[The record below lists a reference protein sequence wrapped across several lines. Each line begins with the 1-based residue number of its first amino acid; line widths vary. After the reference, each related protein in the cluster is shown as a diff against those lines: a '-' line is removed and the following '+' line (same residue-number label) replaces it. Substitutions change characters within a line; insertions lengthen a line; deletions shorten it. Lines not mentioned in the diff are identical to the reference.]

1 MVKNELRL
9 IITADGKRALD
20 TIDATERNIK
30 SLGSQTLKL
39 EQDLKSGIERTAG
52 MADAFRQ
59 MNDVVNRYAIS
70 MNELNPAISQNEA
83 ALKAWKAMMESV
95 ITKGGA
101 FGSETLEYIKMQYA
115 SVNAEIEKLNIS
127 QNENIKALEQSNQ
140 AVTNT
145 ALSFSKYS
153 KEVESANKVSA
164 YFTKMLK
171 TIPNVI
177 GFRIVM
183 NLIKNIANIKN
194 ILSESAKAAA
204 EAEQV
209 FSKLNTVFGETS
221 GAMNEVLDLSS
232 KIGVASSTAAS
243 ALSTVGD
250 LLQAQGQ
257 TTVESLQTASKWVSQ
272 FQDIIAFKDINMS
285 LEEFAQNFMSGAA
298 GNLRNFRTF
307 GSIVRESAVNA
318 ELAKKGLDKLTGSE
332 LELAKMTTRAEMA
345 LEQQKNAI
353 GATQREWD
361 TMLSVNRR
369 YDEAVKAMKESF
381 GDWTNNII
389 KPIKKWWTEI
399 LEEINKA
406 NNAQE
411 QFISGKK
418 NINVYDLSDNIDFSK
433 FYEKISSAV
442 STGLYDSD
450 SGMKYALIE
459 TESAILKF
467 GASAEDIQKVILRL
481 YDVFDDNDIFAS
493 GEKFSDF
500 VDRLQKSIQKISKDR
515 EFENQVESW
524 NSGLKNLAETADA
537 FIESLA
543 ELNGVTGV
551 SSDFVDMLA
560 GNISSEKIA
569 ERKWNEIYSSIQ
581 ENIGKAI
588 ESIKDTTI
596 DGYISITESL
606 FGDDSVQNAYTSWLG
621 EVESM
626 YTILYNRMVKYG
638 DVTQQQLDEVYS
650 KWKDIKKEAEK
661 YNKLQN
667 VFETGATNGSYSD
680 DIRLKT
686 RTNLNQNFLE
696 NNYKI
701 YGYEVPEGLAGAYAQ
716 IELFYEDLIKLV
728 NPTEEE
734 RKKLYEQRD
743 EEKLQ
748 AKEYLSILQQEN
760 VAKEK
765 AAQLEELNSGTAD
778 YQKQFEQLRMSDFE
792 KTIDDLNR
800 MLEGVTDKDIISAIN
815 AQIEAFTKLTEATN
829 EYNAEQE
836 MKKKWE
842 DLGTQA
848 SDSLGEFGTLI
859 SSFGSGGM
867 PDLLSTLV
875 QIVSQTEAFTRLSSI
890 LTDSILPV
898 LNAFLEP
905 IIPLIDQ
912 LSSII
917 SNLAQSV
924 LIPFFPI
931 LQGISAAI
939 AGLFGVV
946 DATFSAIA
954 SSIKWT
960 MGWALG
966 WIEDAVNTVVGW
978 FGGGKADW
986 GFIDW
991 RNENP
996 GQVFKDKIN
1005 KTNDT
1010 IEKILGYS
1018 MEIADNTSD
1027 KDFDTYKKLLLAKE
1041 IDQKTY
1047 NKWTGM
1053 DRYTTQSLANGV
1065 SYTTGNRSYVNV
1077 NNLTVQVPEGM
1088 TLAEFLKGIDD
1099 YNNGHGLYSVNTL
1112 VS

>member
-1 MVKNELRL
+1 MAKNELRL

-59 MNDVVNRYAIS
+59 MNDIVNRYAIS

-101 FGSETLEYIKMQYA
+101 FGSETLEYIKMQIA
-115 SVNAEIEKLNIS
+115 SVSNEIEK
-127 QNENIKALEQSNQ
+127 QNTVITKTTELEK
-140 AVTNT
+140 VTNK
-145 ALSFSKYS
+145 AVNAQLSYKSAVEKTNPILKYF
-153 KEVESANKVSA
+153 KKNLELVK
-164 YFTKMLK
+164 
-171 TIPNVI
+171 NVM

-183 NLIKNIANIKN
+183 TVINNLAQ
-194 ILSESAKAAA
+194 LSQFFKESTQAAA
-204 EAEQV
+204 EAEQK
-209 FSKLNTVFGETS
+209 FSKLNTVFGKTS
-221 GAMNEVLDLSS
+221 NAMS
-232 KIGVASSTAAS
+232 KAISLASKLGVATSTAAS
-243 ALSTVGD
+243 SLSTVGD
-250 LLQAQGQ
+250 LLQAQGMY
-257 TTVESLQTASKWVSQ
+257 TTESLETAYEWISQ

-307 GSIVRESAVNA
+307 GSIVRESSVNA

-361 TMLSVNRR
+361 TMLSVQRR
-369 YDEAVKAMKESF
+369 YEEAMIKFQENLGNSLNPVIKMWMQLKTVMLEVFTAQQTWNEKQKMVEEKKALDTKYATFGKDGEIVNQSNYLGFRSYIDAANTAYVNASSEKKQLKVLNDLMISIQEYGATVPDLTRTFADIVKSGGAIDSDFWIQAVDYASDYLLKLQE
-381 GDWTNNII
+381 
-389 KPIKKWWTEI
+389 IKK
-399 LEEINKA
+399 EEEDINNLLSKA
-406 NNAQE
+406 NQADSFFE
-411 QFISGKK
+411 QIQAIKGVDLT
-418 NINVYDLSDNIDFSK
+418 NVS
-433 FYEKISSAV
+433 FY
-442 STGLYDSD
+442 
-450 SGMKYALIE
+450 
-459 TESAILKF
+459 
-467 GASAEDIQKVILRL
+467 
-481 YDVFDDNDIFAS
+481 N
-493 GEKFSDF
+493 
-500 VDRLQKSIQKISKDR
+500 
-515 EFENQVESW
+515 
-524 NSGLKNLAETADA
+524 A
-537 FIESLA
+537 FIEALDKANANGITDKEAFKETIEDALFFGLGDAKLDIDKLGLSLI
-543 ELNGVTGV
+543 EKTF
-551 SSDFVDMLA
+551 SSDPFLETL
-560 GNISSEKIA
+560 EKRRDTYKELYEIAVNSGKYQEEDVQFIA
-569 ERKWNEIYSSIQ
+569 EEWKNANKQIDDYIEKKDLLSS
-581 ENIGKAI
+581 
-588 ESIKDTTI
+588 
-596 DGYISITESL
+596 
-606 FGDDSVQNAYTSWLG
+606 
-621 EVESM
+621 
-626 YTILYNRMVKYG
+626 
-638 DVTQQQLDEVYS
+638 
-650 KWKDIKKEAEK
+650 
-661 YNKLQN
+661 
-667 VFETGATNGSYSD
+667 
-680 DIRLKT
+680 
-686 RTNLNQNFLE
+686 
-696 NNYKI
+696 
-701 YGYEVPEGLAGAYAQ
+701 
-716 IELFYEDLIKLV
+716 
-728 NPTEEE
+728 
-734 RKKLYEQRD
+734 
-743 EEKLQ
+743 
-748 AKEYLSILQQEN
+748 LS
-760 VAKEK
+760 
-765 AAQLEELNSGTAD
+765 SGTAD
-778 YQKQFEQLRMSDFE
+778 YTKQMEQLGMSEFE

-939 AGLFGVV
+939 AGLFGIV

>member
-1 MVKNELRL
+1 MAKNELRL

-153 KEVESANKVSA
+153 KEVKSANTVSA

-661 YNKLQN
+661 YSKLQSA
-667 VFETGATNGSYSD
+667 FETGATNGSYSD

-686 RTNLNQNFLE
+686 RTNLNQSFLE

-701 YGYEVPEGLAGAYAQ
+701 HGYEVPEGLAGAYAQ

-728 NPTEEE
+728 NPKEEE

-765 AAQLEELNSGTAD
+765 ATQLEELNSGTAD
-778 YQKQFEQLRMSDFE
+778 YQKQFEQLKMSDFE

-800 MLEGVTDKDIISAIN
+800 MLEGATDKDIISAIN
-815 AQIEAFTKLTEATN
+815 KQIEAFTKLTEATN
-829 EYNAEQE
+829 EYNEEQE

>member
-1 MVKNELRL
+1 MAKNELRL

-115 SVNAEIEKLNIS
+115 SVSNEIEK
-127 QNENIKALEQSNQ
+127 QNTVIAKTTELEK
-140 AVTNT
+140 VTNK
-145 ALSFSKYS
+145 AVNAQLSYKSAVEKTNPILKYF
-153 KEVESANKVSA
+153 KKNLELVK
-164 YFTKMLK
+164 
-171 TIPNVI
+171 NVM

-183 NLIKNIANIKN
+183 TVINNLAQ
-194 ILSESAKAAA
+194 LSQFFKESTQAAA
-204 EAEQV
+204 EAEQK
-209 FSKLNTVFGETS
+209 FSKLNTVFGKTS
-221 GAMNEVLDLSS
+221 NAMS
-232 KIGVASSTAAS
+232 KAISLASKLGVATSTAAS
-243 ALSTVGD
+243 SLSTVGD
-250 LLQAQGQ
+250 LLQAQGMY
-257 TTVESLQTASKWVSQ
+257 TTESLETAYEWISQ

-318 ELAKKGLDKLTGSE
+318 ELAKKGLDNLTGSE

-361 TMLSVNRR
+361 TMLSVQRR
-369 YDEAVKAMKESF
+369 YEEAMTRFQESVGNALNPVIKMWMELKTTMLEVFTAQQTWNEKQKMVEEKKAL
-381 GDWTNNII
+381 DT
-389 KPIKKWWTEI
+389 
-399 LEEINKA
+399 
-406 NNAQE
+406 
-411 QFISGKK
+411 
-418 NINVYDLSDNIDFSK
+418 
-433 FYEKISSAV
+433 
-442 STGLYDSD
+442 
-450 SGMKYALIE
+450 KYA
-459 TESAILKF
+459 TF
-467 GASAEDIQKVILRL
+467 GKD
-481 YDVFDDNDIFAS
+481 
-493 GEKFSDF
+493 GEI
-500 VDRLQKSIQKISKDR
+500 V
-515 EFENQVESW
+515 NQS
-524 NSGLKNLAETADA
+524 NYLGFRSYIDAANTAYVNA
-537 FIESLA
+537 
-543 ELNGVTGV
+543 
-551 SSDFVDMLA
+551 
-560 GNISSEKIA
+560 SSEKKQLKVLNDLMI
-569 ERKWNEIYSSIQ
+569 SIQ
-581 ENIGKAI
+581 EYGATVPDLTRTFADIVKSGGAI
-588 ESIKDTTI
+588 
-596 DGYISITESL
+596 
-606 FGDDSVQNAYTSWLG
+606 DSDFWIQAVDYATDYLLKLQ
-621 EVESM
+621 
-626 YTILYNRMVKYG
+626 
-638 DVTQQQLDEVYS
+638 
-650 KWKDIKKEAEK
+650 DIKKEEEDINNLLSKANQVDSFFEQIQAIKGVDLANVSSYNAFIKALDDANANGITDKEAFKETIKNALFFGLGEAKIDIDNLGLSLIEK
-661 YNKLQN
+661 TFSSDPYL
-667 VFETGATNGSYSD
+667 ET
-680 DIRLKT
+680 
-686 RTNLNQNFLE
+686 LE
-696 NNYKI
+696 KRRDTYK
-701 YGYEVPEGLAGAYAQ
+701 E
-716 IELFYEDLIKLV
+716 
-728 NPTEEE
+728 
-734 RKKLYEQRD
+734 LYEI
-743 EEKLQ
+743 
-748 AKEYLSILQQEN
+748 A
-760 VAKEK
+760 V
-765 AAQLEELNSGTAD
+765 NSGKYQEEDVQFIAEEWKNANKQIDD
-778 YQKQFEQLRMSDFE
+778 YIEKKDLLSSLSSGTDDYTKQFEQLGMSEFE
-792 KTIDDLNR
+792 KTIDDFNR
-800 MLEGVTDKDIISAIN
+800 MLAEATDNDVIIAIVNQKN
-815 AQIEAFTKLTEATN
+815 AFKELTKATN

-1027 KDFDTYKKLLLAKE
+1027 NDFDTYKKLLLAKE
-1041 IDQKTY
+1041 INQETY

>member
-1 MVKNELRL
+1 MAKNELRL

-127 QNENIKALEQSNQ
+127 QNENIKVLEQSDTTI
-140 AVTNT
+140 TNT

-524 NSGLKNLAETADA
+524 NSGLKNFAETADA

-638 DVTQQQLDEVYS
+638 DVTQQQLDEVYN

-661 YNKLQN
+661 YSKLQSA
-667 VFETGATNGSYSD
+667 FETGATNGSYSD

-686 RTNLNQNFLE
+686 RTNLNQSFLE

-701 YGYEVPEGLAGAYAQ
+701 HGYEVPEGLAGAYAQ

-728 NPTEEE
+728 NPKEEE

-765 AAQLEELNSGTAD
+765 AARLEELNSGIAD

-996 GQVFKDKIN
+996 GQEFKDKIN

>member
-1 MVKNELRL
+1 MAKNELRL
-9 IITADGKRALD
+9 IITANGKRALD

-127 QNENIKALEQSNQ
+127 QNENIKVLEQSDTTI
-140 AVTNT
+140 TNT

-153 KEVESANKVSA
+153 KEVKSANKVSA

-369 YDEAVKAMKESF
+369 YDEAVKAMKESL

-467 GASAEDIQKVILRL
+467 GASAEDIQKVILKL

-661 YNKLQN
+661 YSKLQSA
-667 VFETGATNGSYSD
+667 FETGATNGSYSD

-765 AAQLEELNSGTAD
+765 ATQLEELVSGTAD
-778 YQKQFEQLRMSDFE
+778 YQKQLEQLRMSDFE

-800 MLEGVTDKDIISAIN
+800 MLEGATDKDIISAIN
-815 AQIEAFTKLTEATN
+815 KQIEAFTKLTEATN

-1041 IDQKTY
+1041 INQETY

>member
-1 MVKNELRL
+1 MAKNELRL

-39 EQDLKSGIERTAG
+39 EQDLKSGIERTVG

-153 KEVESANKVSA
+153 KEVKSANTVSA

-332 LELAKMTTRAEMA
+332 LELTKMTTRAEMA

-661 YNKLQN
+661 YSKLQSA
-667 VFETGATNGSYSD
+667 FETGATNGSYSD

-686 RTNLNQNFLE
+686 RTNLNQSFLE

-701 YGYEVPEGLAGAYAQ
+701 HGYEVPEGLAGAYAQ

-728 NPTEEE
+728 NPKEEE

-765 AAQLEELNSGTAD
+765 ATQLEELNSGTAD
-778 YQKQFEQLRMSDFE
+778 YQKQFEQLKMSDFE

-800 MLEGVTDKDIISAIN
+800 MLEGATDKDIISAIN
-815 AQIEAFTKLTEATN
+815 KQIEAFTKLTEATN
-829 EYNAEQE
+829 EYNEEQE

>member
-1 MVKNELRL
+1 MAKNELRL
-9 IITADGKRALD
+9 SITADGKRALD

-70 MNELNPAISQNEA
+70 INELNPAISQNEA

-101 FGSETLEYIKMQYA
+101 FGSETLEYIKMQIA
-115 SVNAEIEKLNIS
+115 SVSNEIEK
-127 QNENIKALEQSNQ
+127 QNTVIAKTTELEK
-140 AVTNT
+140 VTNK
-145 ALSFSKYS
+145 AVNAQLSYKSAVEKTNPILKYF
-153 KEVESANKVSA
+153 KKNLELVK
-164 YFTKMLK
+164 
-171 TIPNVI
+171 NVM

-183 NLIKNIANIKN
+183 TVINNLAQ
-194 ILSESAKAAA
+194 LSQFFKESTQAAA
-204 EAEQV
+204 EAEQK
-209 FSKLNTVFGETS
+209 FSKLNTVFGKTS
-221 GAMNEVLDLSS
+221 NAMS
-232 KIGVASSTAAS
+232 KAISLASKLGVATSTAAS
-243 ALSTVGD
+243 SLSTVGD
-250 LLQAQGQ
+250 LLQAQGMY
-257 TTVESLQTASKWVSQ
+257 TTESLETAYEWISQ

-318 ELAKKGLDKLTGSE
+318 ELAKKGLDNLTGSE

-361 TMLSVNRR
+361 TMLSVQRR
-369 YDEAVKAMKESF
+369 YEEAMTRFQESVGNALNPVIKMWMELKTTMLEVFTAQQTWNEKQKMVEEKKAL
-381 GDWTNNII
+381 DT
-389 KPIKKWWTEI
+389 
-399 LEEINKA
+399 
-406 NNAQE
+406 
-411 QFISGKK
+411 
-418 NINVYDLSDNIDFSK
+418 
-433 FYEKISSAV
+433 
-442 STGLYDSD
+442 
-450 SGMKYALIE
+450 KYA
-459 TESAILKF
+459 TF
-467 GASAEDIQKVILRL
+467 GKD
-481 YDVFDDNDIFAS
+481 
-493 GEKFSDF
+493 GEI
-500 VDRLQKSIQKISKDR
+500 V
-515 EFENQVESW
+515 NQS
-524 NSGLKNLAETADA
+524 NYLGFRSYIDAANTAYVNA
-537 FIESLA
+537 
-543 ELNGVTGV
+543 
-551 SSDFVDMLA
+551 
-560 GNISSEKIA
+560 SSEKKQLKVLNDLMI
-569 ERKWNEIYSSIQ
+569 SIQ
-581 ENIGKAI
+581 EYGATVPDLTRTFADIVKSGGAI
-588 ESIKDTTI
+588 
-596 DGYISITESL
+596 
-606 FGDDSVQNAYTSWLG
+606 DSDFWIQAVDYATDYLLKLQ
-621 EVESM
+621 
-626 YTILYNRMVKYG
+626 
-638 DVTQQQLDEVYS
+638 
-650 KWKDIKKEAEK
+650 DIKKEEEDINNLLSKANQVDSFFEQIQAIKGVDLANVSSYNAFIKALDDANANGITDKEAFKETIKNALFFGLGEAKIDIDNLGLSLIEK
-661 YNKLQN
+661 TFSSDPYL
-667 VFETGATNGSYSD
+667 ET
-680 DIRLKT
+680 
-686 RTNLNQNFLE
+686 LE
-696 NNYKI
+696 KRRDTYK
-701 YGYEVPEGLAGAYAQ
+701 E
-716 IELFYEDLIKLV
+716 
-728 NPTEEE
+728 
-734 RKKLYEQRD
+734 LYEI
-743 EEKLQ
+743 
-748 AKEYLSILQQEN
+748 A
-760 VAKEK
+760 V
-765 AAQLEELNSGTAD
+765 NSGKYQEEDVQFIAEEWKNANKQIDD
-778 YQKQFEQLRMSDFE
+778 YIEKKDLLSSLSSGTDDYTKQFEQLKMSDFE

-1027 KDFDTYKKLLLAKE
+1027 NDFDTYKKLLLAKE
-1041 IDQKTY
+1041 INQETY

>member
-1 MVKNELRL
+1 MAKNELRL

-70 MNELNPAISQNEA
+70 MNELNPAITQNEA

-153 KEVESANKVSA
+153 KEVKSANTVSA

-450 SGMKYALIE
+450 SGIKYALIE

-661 YNKLQN
+661 YSKLQSA
-667 VFETGATNGSYSD
+667 FETGATNGSYSD

-778 YQKQFEQLRMSDFE
+778 YQKQFEQLKMSDFE

-815 AQIEAFTKLTEATN
+815 SQIEAFTKLTEATN

-859 SSFGSGGM
+859 SSFGSGRM

-939 AGLFGVV
+939 AGLFGIV

-1027 KDFDTYKKLLLAKE
+1027 NDFDTYKKLLLAKE

>member
-1 MVKNELRL
+1 MAKNELRL

-101 FGSETLEYIKMQYA
+101 FGSETLEYIKMQYV
-115 SVNAEIEKLNIS
+115 SVNAEIEKLNRS
-127 QNENIKALEQSNQ
+127 QNENIKVLEQSDTTI
-140 AVTNT
+140 TNT

-524 NSGLKNLAETADA
+524 NSGLKNLAENADA

-551 SSDFVDMLA
+551 SSDFVDMLT

-661 YNKLQN
+661 YSKLQSA
-667 VFETGATNGSYSD
+667 FETGATNGSYSD

-765 AAQLEELNSGTAD
+765 AAQLKELNSGTAD
-778 YQKQFEQLRMSDFE
+778 YQKQFEQLKMSDFE

-800 MLEGVTDKDIISAIN
+800 MLEGATDKDIISAIN

-836 MKKKWE
+836 IKKKWE

-939 AGLFGVV
+939 AGLFGIV

-954 SSIKWT
+954 SAIKWT

>member
-1 MVKNELRL
+1 MAKNELRL

-59 MNDVVNRYAIS
+59 MNDIVNRYAIS

-101 FGSETLEYIKMQYA
+101 FGSETLEYIKMQIA
-115 SVNAEIEKLNIS
+115 SVSNEIEK
-127 QNENIKALEQSNQ
+127 QNTVIAKTTELEK
-140 AVTNT
+140 VTNK
-145 ALSFSKYS
+145 AVNAQLSYKSAVEKTNPILKYF
-153 KEVESANKVSA
+153 KKNLELVK
-164 YFTKMLK
+164 
-171 TIPNVI
+171 NVM

-183 NLIKNIANIKN
+183 TVINNLAQ
-194 ILSESAKAAA
+194 LSQFFKESTQAAA
-204 EAEQV
+204 EAEQK
-209 FSKLNTVFGETS
+209 FSKLNTVFGKTS
-221 GAMNEVLDLSS
+221 NAMS
-232 KIGVASSTAAS
+232 KAISLASKLGVATSTAAS
-243 ALSTVGD
+243 SLSTVGD
-250 LLQAQGQ
+250 LLQAQGMY
-257 TTVESLQTASKWVSQ
+257 TTESLETAYEWISQ

-307 GSIVRESAVNA
+307 GSIVRESSVNA

-361 TMLSVNRR
+361 TMLSVQRR
-369 YDEAVKAMKESF
+369 YEEAMIKFQENLGNSLNPVIKMWMQLKTVMLEVFTAQQTWNEKQKMVEEKKALDTKYATFGKDGEIVNQSNYLGFRSYIDAANTAYVNASSEKKQLKVLNDLMISIQEYGATVPDLTRTFADIVKSGGAIDSDFWIQAVDYASDYLLKLQE
-381 GDWTNNII
+381 
-389 KPIKKWWTEI
+389 IKK
-399 LEEINKA
+399 EEEDINNLLSKA
-406 NNAQE
+406 NQADSFFE
-411 QFISGKK
+411 QIQAIKGVDLT
-418 NINVYDLSDNIDFSK
+418 NVS
-433 FYEKISSAV
+433 FY
-442 STGLYDSD
+442 
-450 SGMKYALIE
+450 
-459 TESAILKF
+459 
-467 GASAEDIQKVILRL
+467 
-481 YDVFDDNDIFAS
+481 N
-493 GEKFSDF
+493 
-500 VDRLQKSIQKISKDR
+500 
-515 EFENQVESW
+515 
-524 NSGLKNLAETADA
+524 A
-537 FIESLA
+537 FIEALDKANANGITDKEAFKETIEDALFFGLGDAKLDIDKLGLSLI
-543 ELNGVTGV
+543 EKTF
-551 SSDFVDMLA
+551 SSDPFLETL
-560 GNISSEKIA
+560 EKRRDTYKELYEIAVNSGKYQEEDVQFIA
-569 ERKWNEIYSSIQ
+569 EEWKNANKQIDDYIEKKDLLSS
-581 ENIGKAI
+581 
-588 ESIKDTTI
+588 
-596 DGYISITESL
+596 
-606 FGDDSVQNAYTSWLG
+606 
-621 EVESM
+621 
-626 YTILYNRMVKYG
+626 
-638 DVTQQQLDEVYS
+638 
-650 KWKDIKKEAEK
+650 
-661 YNKLQN
+661 
-667 VFETGATNGSYSD
+667 
-680 DIRLKT
+680 
-686 RTNLNQNFLE
+686 
-696 NNYKI
+696 
-701 YGYEVPEGLAGAYAQ
+701 
-716 IELFYEDLIKLV
+716 
-728 NPTEEE
+728 
-734 RKKLYEQRD
+734 
-743 EEKLQ
+743 
-748 AKEYLSILQQEN
+748 LS
-760 VAKEK
+760 
-765 AAQLEELNSGTAD
+765 SGTAD
-778 YQKQFEQLRMSDFE
+778 YTKQMEQLGMSEFE

-1041 IDQKTY
+1041 IDQETY

-1099 YNNGHGLYSVNTL
+1099 YNNGHGLYSVNTM

>member
-1 MVKNELRL
+1 MAKNELRL

-70 MNELNPAISQNEA
+70 INELNPAISQNEA
-83 ALKAWKAMMESV
+83 ALKAWKAMKESV

-101 FGSETLEYIKMQYA
+101 FGSETLEYIKMQIA
-115 SVNAEIEKLNIS
+115 SVSNEIEK
-127 QNENIKALEQSNQ
+127 QNTVIAKTTELEK
-140 AVTNT
+140 VTNK
-145 ALSFSKYS
+145 AVNAQLSYKSAVEKTNPILKYF
-153 KEVESANKVSA
+153 KKNLELVK
-164 YFTKMLK
+164 
-171 TIPNVI
+171 NVM

-183 NLIKNIANIKN
+183 TVINNLAQ
-194 ILSESAKAAA
+194 LSQFFKESTQAAA
-204 EAEQV
+204 EAEQK
-209 FSKLNTVFGETS
+209 FSKLNTVFGKTS
-221 GAMNEVLDLSS
+221 NAMS
-232 KIGVASSTAAS
+232 KAISLASKLGVATSTAAS
-243 ALSTVGD
+243 SLSTVGD
-250 LLQAQGQ
+250 LLQAQGMY
-257 TTVESLQTASKWVSQ
+257 TTESLETAYEWISQ

-318 ELAKKGLDKLTGSE
+318 ELAKKGLDNLTGSE

-361 TMLSVNRR
+361 TMLSVQRR
-369 YDEAVKAMKESF
+369 YEEAMTRFQESVGNALNPVIKMWMELKTTMLEVFTAQQTWNEKQKMVEEKKAL
-381 GDWTNNII
+381 DT
-389 KPIKKWWTEI
+389 
-399 LEEINKA
+399 
-406 NNAQE
+406 
-411 QFISGKK
+411 
-418 NINVYDLSDNIDFSK
+418 
-433 FYEKISSAV
+433 
-442 STGLYDSD
+442 
-450 SGMKYALIE
+450 KYA
-459 TESAILKF
+459 TF
-467 GASAEDIQKVILRL
+467 GKD
-481 YDVFDDNDIFAS
+481 
-493 GEKFSDF
+493 GEI
-500 VDRLQKSIQKISKDR
+500 V
-515 EFENQVESW
+515 NQS
-524 NSGLKNLAETADA
+524 NYLGFRSYIDAANTAYVNA
-537 FIESLA
+537 
-543 ELNGVTGV
+543 
-551 SSDFVDMLA
+551 
-560 GNISSEKIA
+560 SSEKKQLKVLNDLMI
-569 ERKWNEIYSSIQ
+569 SIQ
-581 ENIGKAI
+581 EYGATVPDLTRTFADIVKSGGAI
-588 ESIKDTTI
+588 
-596 DGYISITESL
+596 
-606 FGDDSVQNAYTSWLG
+606 DSDFWIQAVDYATDYLLKLQ
-621 EVESM
+621 
-626 YTILYNRMVKYG
+626 
-638 DVTQQQLDEVYS
+638 
-650 KWKDIKKEAEK
+650 DIKKEEEDINNLLSKANQVDSFFEQIQAIKGVDLANVSSYNAFIKALDDANANGITDKEAFKETIKNALFFGLGEAKIDIDNLGLSLIEK
-661 YNKLQN
+661 TFSSDPYL
-667 VFETGATNGSYSD
+667 ET
-680 DIRLKT
+680 
-686 RTNLNQNFLE
+686 LE
-696 NNYKI
+696 KRRDTYK
-701 YGYEVPEGLAGAYAQ
+701 E
-716 IELFYEDLIKLV
+716 
-728 NPTEEE
+728 
-734 RKKLYEQRD
+734 LYEI
-743 EEKLQ
+743 
-748 AKEYLSILQQEN
+748 A
-760 VAKEK
+760 V
-765 AAQLEELNSGTAD
+765 NSGKYQEEDVQFIAEEWKNANKQIDD
-778 YQKQFEQLRMSDFE
+778 YIEKKDLLSSLSSGTDDYTKQFEQLKMSDYE
-792 KTIDDLNR
+792 KTIDDFNR
-800 MLEGVTDKDIISAIN
+800 MLAEATDNDVIIAIVNQKN
-815 AQIEAFTKLTEATN
+815 AFKELTKATN

-859 SSFGSGGM
+859 SFFGSGGM

-917 SNLAQSV
+917 SNLVQAV
-924 LIPFFPI
+924 LVPFFPI

-939 AGLFGVV
+939 AGLFGIV
-946 DATFSAIA
+946 DATFSAIV

-1005 KTNDT
+1005 ETNDT

-1027 KDFDTYKKLLLAKE
+1027 NDFDTYKKLLLAKE
-1041 IDQKTY
+1041 INQETY

>member
-1 MVKNELRL
+1 MAKNELRL

-115 SVNAEIEKLNIS
+115 SVNAEIEKLNRS
-127 QNENIKALEQSNQ
+127 QNENIKVLEQSDTTI
-140 AVTNT
+140 TNT

-369 YDEAVKAMKESF
+369 YDEAVEAMKESF

-551 SSDFVDMLA
+551 SSDFVDMLT

-596 DGYISITESL
+596 DGYINITESL

-661 YNKLQN
+661 YSKLQSA
-667 VFETGATNGSYSD
+667 FETGATNGSYSD

-765 AAQLEELNSGTAD
+765 AAQLKELNSGTAD
-778 YQKQFEQLRMSDFE
+778 YQKQFEQLKMSDFE

-800 MLEGVTDKDIISAIN
+800 MLERVTDKDIISAIN
-815 AQIEAFTKLTEATN
+815 SQIEAFTKLTEATN

-917 SNLAQSV
+917 SHFVESILV
-924 LIPFFPI
+924 PLYPI
-931 LQGISAAI
+931 LKGLSYLV
-939 AGLFGVV
+939 AGFFGMV
-946 DATFSAIA
+946 DAVFTAMSAGIKK
-954 SSIKWT
+954 SIGQISK
-960 MGWALG
+960 
-966 WIEDAVNTVVGW
+966 WIESLINTVAGW
-978 FGGGKADW
+978 FGGGGVHFGTSDWAD
-986 GFIDW
+986 IDV
-991 RNENP
+991 
-996 GQVFKDKIN
+996 QKVFQDKLDE
-1005 KTNDT
+1005 TVDVLD
-1010 IEKILGYS
+1010 EILGYN

-1027 KDFDTYKKLLLAKE
+1027 KDFDTYAKLLAAKE

-1047 NKWTGM
+1047 NRWTGM
-1053 DRYTTQSLANGV
+1053 DKYTTQSLANGV

-1088 TLAEFLKGIDD
+1088 TLVEFLKGIDD

>member
-1 MVKNELRL
+1 MAKNELRL

-20 TIDATERNIK
+20 TIDATGRNIK

-153 KEVESANKVSA
+153 KEVKSTNTVSA

-243 ALSTVGD
+243 SLSTVGD

-418 NINVYDLSDNIDFSK
+418 NINVYDLSDDIDFSK

-621 EVESM
+621 EVKSM

-661 YNKLQN
+661 YSKLQSA
-667 VFETGATNGSYSD
+667 FETGATNGSYSD

>member
-1 MVKNELRL
+1 MAKNELRL

-101 FGSETLEYIKMQYA
+101 FGSETLEYIKMQIA
-115 SVNAEIEKLNIS
+115 SVSNEIEK
-127 QNENIKALEQSNQ
+127 QNTVIAKTTELEK
-140 AVTNT
+140 VTNK
-145 ALSFSKYS
+145 AVNAQLSYKSAVEKTNPILKYF
-153 KEVESANKVSA
+153 KKNLELVK
-164 YFTKMLK
+164 
-171 TIPNVI
+171 NVM

-183 NLIKNIANIKN
+183 TVINNLAQ
-194 ILSESAKAAA
+194 LSQFFKESTQAAA
-204 EAEQV
+204 EAEQK
-209 FSKLNTVFGETS
+209 FSKLNTVFGKTS
-221 GAMNEVLDLSS
+221 NAMS
-232 KIGVASSTAAS
+232 KAISLASKLGVATSTAAS
-243 ALSTVGD
+243 SLSTVGD
-250 LLQAQGQ
+250 LLQAQGMY
-257 TTVESLQTASKWVSQ
+257 TTESLETAYEWISQ

-307 GSIVRESAVNA
+307 GSIVRESSVNA

-361 TMLSVNRR
+361 TMLSVQRR
-369 YDEAVKAMKESF
+369 YEEAMIKFQENLGNSLNPVIKMWMQLKTVMLEVFTAQQTWNEKQKMVEEKKALDTKYATFGKDGDIVNQSNYLGFRSYIDAANTAYVNASSSEKKQLKVLNDLMISIQEYGATVPDLTRTFADIVKSGGAIDSDFWIQAVDYASDYLLKLQE
-381 GDWTNNII
+381 
-389 KPIKKWWTEI
+389 IKK
-399 LEEINKA
+399 EEEDINNLLSKA
-406 NNAQE
+406 NQADSFFE
-411 QFISGKK
+411 QIQAIKG
-418 NINVYDLSDNIDFSK
+418 IDLTNVS
-433 FYEKISSAV
+433 FY
-442 STGLYDSD
+442 
-450 SGMKYALIE
+450 
-459 TESAILKF
+459 
-467 GASAEDIQKVILRL
+467 
-481 YDVFDDNDIFAS
+481 N
-493 GEKFSDF
+493 
-500 VDRLQKSIQKISKDR
+500 
-515 EFENQVESW
+515 
-524 NSGLKNLAETADA
+524 A
-537 FIESLA
+537 FIEALDKANGNGITDKEALFFGLGDAKLDIDKLGLSLI
-543 ELNGVTGV
+543 EKTF
-551 SSDFVDMLA
+551 SSDPFLETL
-560 GNISSEKIA
+560 EKRRDTYKELYEIAVNSGKYQEEDVQFIA
-569 ERKWNEIYSSIQ
+569 EEWKNANKQIDDYIEKKDLLSS
-581 ENIGKAI
+581 
-588 ESIKDTTI
+588 
-596 DGYISITESL
+596 
-606 FGDDSVQNAYTSWLG
+606 
-621 EVESM
+621 
-626 YTILYNRMVKYG
+626 
-638 DVTQQQLDEVYS
+638 
-650 KWKDIKKEAEK
+650 
-661 YNKLQN
+661 
-667 VFETGATNGSYSD
+667 
-680 DIRLKT
+680 
-686 RTNLNQNFLE
+686 
-696 NNYKI
+696 
-701 YGYEVPEGLAGAYAQ
+701 
-716 IELFYEDLIKLV
+716 
-728 NPTEEE
+728 
-734 RKKLYEQRD
+734 
-743 EEKLQ
+743 
-748 AKEYLSILQQEN
+748 LS
-760 VAKEK
+760 
-765 AAQLEELNSGTAD
+765 SGTAD
-778 YQKQFEQLRMSDFE
+778 YTKQIEQLGMSEFE

-1027 KDFDTYKKLLLAKE
+1027 NDFDTYKKLLLAKE
-1041 IDQKTY
+1041 INQETY

>member
-1 MVKNELRL
+1 MAKNELRL

-59 MNDVVNRYAIS
+59 MNDIVNRYAIS

-101 FGSETLEYIKMQYA
+101 FGSETLEYIKMQIA
-115 SVNAEIEKLNIS
+115 SVSNEIEK
-127 QNENIKALEQSNQ
+127 QNTVIAKTTELEK
-140 AVTNT
+140 VTNK
-145 ALSFSKYS
+145 AVNAQLSYKSAVEKTNPILKYF
-153 KEVESANKVSA
+153 KKNLELVK
-164 YFTKMLK
+164 
-171 TIPNVI
+171 NVM

-183 NLIKNIANIKN
+183 TVINNLAQ
-194 ILSESAKAAA
+194 LSQFFKESTQAAA
-204 EAEQV
+204 EAEQK
-209 FSKLNTVFGETS
+209 FSKLNTVFGKTS
-221 GAMNEVLDLSS
+221 NAMS
-232 KIGVASSTAAS
+232 KAISLASKLGVATSTAAS
-243 ALSTVGD
+243 SLSTVGD
-250 LLQAQGQ
+250 LLQAQGMY
-257 TTVESLQTASKWVSQ
+257 TTESLETAYEWISQ

-307 GSIVRESAVNA
+307 GSIVRESSVNA

-361 TMLSVNRR
+361 TMLSVQRR
-369 YDEAVKAMKESF
+369 YEEAMIKFQENLGNSLNPVIKMWMQLKTVMLEVFTAQQTWNEKQKMVEEKKALDTKYATFGKDGDIVNQSNYLGFRSYIDAANTAYVNASSEKKQLKVLNDLMISIQEYGATVPDLTRTFADIVKSGGAIDSDFWIQAVDYASDYLLKLQE
-381 GDWTNNII
+381 
-389 KPIKKWWTEI
+389 IKK
-399 LEEINKA
+399 EEEDINNLLSKA
-406 NNAQE
+406 NQADSFFE
-411 QFISGKK
+411 QIQAIKGVDLT
-418 NINVYDLSDNIDFSK
+418 NVS
-433 FYEKISSAV
+433 FY
-442 STGLYDSD
+442 
-450 SGMKYALIE
+450 
-459 TESAILKF
+459 
-467 GASAEDIQKVILRL
+467 
-481 YDVFDDNDIFAS
+481 N
-493 GEKFSDF
+493 
-500 VDRLQKSIQKISKDR
+500 
-515 EFENQVESW
+515 
-524 NSGLKNLAETADA
+524 A
-537 FIESLA
+537 FIEALDKANANGITDKEAFKETIEDALFFGLGDAKLDIDKLGLSLI
-543 ELNGVTGV
+543 EKTF
-551 SSDFVDMLA
+551 SSDPFLETL
-560 GNISSEKIA
+560 EKRRDTYKELYEIAVNSGKYQEEDVQFIA
-569 ERKWNEIYSSIQ
+569 EEWKNANKQIDDYIEKKDLLSS
-581 ENIGKAI
+581 
-588 ESIKDTTI
+588 
-596 DGYISITESL
+596 
-606 FGDDSVQNAYTSWLG
+606 
-621 EVESM
+621 
-626 YTILYNRMVKYG
+626 
-638 DVTQQQLDEVYS
+638 
-650 KWKDIKKEAEK
+650 
-661 YNKLQN
+661 
-667 VFETGATNGSYSD
+667 
-680 DIRLKT
+680 
-686 RTNLNQNFLE
+686 
-696 NNYKI
+696 
-701 YGYEVPEGLAGAYAQ
+701 
-716 IELFYEDLIKLV
+716 
-728 NPTEEE
+728 
-734 RKKLYEQRD
+734 
-743 EEKLQ
+743 
-748 AKEYLSILQQEN
+748 LS
-760 VAKEK
+760 
-765 AAQLEELNSGTAD
+765 SGTAD
-778 YQKQFEQLRMSDFE
+778 YTKQMEQLGMSEFE

-815 AQIEAFTKLTEATN
+815 KQIEAFTKLTEATN

-912 LSSII
+912 WSSII

-939 AGLFGVV
+939 AGLFGIV

-1027 KDFDTYKKLLLAKE
+1027 NDFDTYKKLLLAKE
-1041 IDQKTY
+1041 INQETY

-1099 YNNGHGLYSVNTL
+1099 YNNGHGLYSVNTM

>member
-1 MVKNELRL
+1 MAKNELRL
-9 IITADGKRALD
+9 IITANGKRALD

-101 FGSETLEYIKMQYA
+101 FGSETLEYIKMQIA
-115 SVNAEIEKLNIS
+115 SVSNEIEKQNIVIAKTT
-127 QNENIKALEQSNQ
+127 ELEK
-140 AVTNT
+140 VTNK
-145 ALSFSKYS
+145 AVNAQLSYKSAVEKTNPILKYF
-153 KEVESANKVSA
+153 KKNLELVK
-164 YFTKMLK
+164 
-171 TIPNVI
+171 NVM

-183 NLIKNIANIKN
+183 TVINNLAQ
-194 ILSESAKAAA
+194 LSQFFKESTQAAA
-204 EAEQV
+204 EAEQK
-209 FSKLNTVFGETS
+209 FSKLNTVFGKTS
-221 GAMNEVLDLSS
+221 NAMS
-232 KIGVASSTAAS
+232 KAISLASKLGVATSTAAS
-243 ALSTVGD
+243 SLSTVGD
-250 LLQAQGQ
+250 LLQAQGMY
-257 TTVESLQTASKWVSQ
+257 TTESLETAYEWISQ

-318 ELAKKGLDKLTGSE
+318 ELAKKGLDNLTGSE

-361 TMLSVNRR
+361 TMLSVQRR
-369 YDEAVKAMKESF
+369 YEEAMTRFQESVGNALNPVIKMWMELKTTMLEVFTAQQTWNEKQKMVEEKKAL
-381 GDWTNNII
+381 DT
-389 KPIKKWWTEI
+389 
-399 LEEINKA
+399 
-406 NNAQE
+406 
-411 QFISGKK
+411 
-418 NINVYDLSDNIDFSK
+418 
-433 FYEKISSAV
+433 
-442 STGLYDSD
+442 
-450 SGMKYALIE
+450 KYA
-459 TESAILKF
+459 TF
-467 GASAEDIQKVILRL
+467 GKD
-481 YDVFDDNDIFAS
+481 
-493 GEKFSDF
+493 GEI
-500 VDRLQKSIQKISKDR
+500 V
-515 EFENQVESW
+515 NQS
-524 NSGLKNLAETADA
+524 NYLGFRSYIDAANTAYVNA
-537 FIESLA
+537 
-543 ELNGVTGV
+543 
-551 SSDFVDMLA
+551 
-560 GNISSEKIA
+560 SSEKKQLKVLNDLMI
-569 ERKWNEIYSSIQ
+569 SIQ
-581 ENIGKAI
+581 EYGATVPDLTRTFADIVKSGGAI
-588 ESIKDTTI
+588 
-596 DGYISITESL
+596 
-606 FGDDSVQNAYTSWLG
+606 DSDFWIQAVDYATDYLLKLQ
-621 EVESM
+621 
-626 YTILYNRMVKYG
+626 
-638 DVTQQQLDEVYS
+638 
-650 KWKDIKKEAEK
+650 DIKKEEEDINNLLSKANQVDSFFEQIQAIKGVDLANVSSYNAFIKALDDANANGITDKEAFNETIKNALFFGLGEAKIDIDNLGLSLIEK
-661 YNKLQN
+661 TFSSDPYL
-667 VFETGATNGSYSD
+667 ET
-680 DIRLKT
+680 
-686 RTNLNQNFLE
+686 LE
-696 NNYKI
+696 KRRDTYK
-701 YGYEVPEGLAGAYAQ
+701 E
-716 IELFYEDLIKLV
+716 
-728 NPTEEE
+728 
-734 RKKLYEQRD
+734 LYEIAVNSGKYQ
-743 EEKLQ
+743 EEDVQFIAEEWKNANKQIDDYIEKKDL
-748 AKEYLSILQQEN
+748 LSSLSSGTDDYT
-760 VAKEK
+760 K
-765 AAQLEELNSGTAD
+765 QLE
-778 YQKQFEQLRMSDFE
+778 QLGMSEFE